1 MIILG
6 AQTVSLALV
15 FTVQEQSG
23 KITRKWHLWKRCQGE
38 NTRESLTNS
47 RENKEVSCTDPSK
60 GNWWEGEKSLGSTI
74 VSEVWG
80 GAGRVNE
87 PDRAVG
93 TVGSP
98 SDSSLSSEDWVES
111 SREMK
116 MCFGKSLQVKGD
128 VTRQNLSVCN
138 DSRIKFRGYFGAWRW
153 HLLMWTYSAKTPLG
167 ILEIKRG

>member
-1 MIILG
+1 MRG
-6 AQTVSLALV
+6 R
-15 FTVQEQSG
+15 
-23 KITRKWHLWKRCQGE
+23 KISWQH
-38 NTRESLTNS
+38 NRE
-47 RENKEVSCTDPSK
+47 R
-60 GNWWEGEKSLGSTI
+60 SLG
-74 VSEVWG
+74 
-80 GAGRVNE
+80 GADRENE

-116 MCFGKSLQVKGD
+116 MCFGKSLQAKGD

-153 HLLMWTYSAKTPLG
+153 HLLM
-167 ILEIKRG
+167 